1 MLRLIDIELFKIK
14 HSRSAKVMTILYFSL
29 FLSAALLSTIK
40 FSIGSIDFRLADQ
53 GIYNFP
59 FTWHFMSFMVAL
71 LKIILAI
78 VIVSMM
84 SSEYTNRT
92 IKQNL
97 IDGLSK
103 KEFILSK
110 FYVVVIY
117 SLVSTIVLFVVVLTL
132 GLIFSDY
139 TEVQIIFRDLEY
151 LLAYFVKLV
160 GFFSLCMFL
169 GLFVKRSAFAL
180 GFLLLLFITELII
193 GASLNETFF
202 SFISDYTPLNAM
214 SGLIE
219 EPFSRFDAVK
229 TAAKTLEAD
238 IISDYRVK
246 LSSIIT
252 VLAWTAVFVFGSYKL
267 LKKRD
272 L

>member
-14 HSRSAKVMTILYFSL
+14 HSRSAKIMTILYFSL

-40 FSIGSIDFRLADQ
+40 FSIGSIEFRLADQ

-117 SLVSTIVLFVVVLTL
+117 SLVSTVVLFVVVLSL

-139 TEVQIIFRDLEY
+139 TEIQIIFRDLEY
-151 LLAYFVKLV
+151 LAAYFVKLL
-160 GFFSLCMFL
+160 GFFTLCMFL
-169 GLFVKRSAFAL
+169 GLLVKRSAFAL
-180 GFLLLLFITELII
+180 GFLLLLFISELII
-193 GASLNETFF
+193 GHYIPLIENF
-202 SFISDYTPLNAM
+202 TPLNAM
-214 SGLIE
+214 WGLIE
-219 EPFSRFDAVK
+219 EPFTRFDAVQ
-229 TAAKTLEAD
+229 TAAKTLDAD
-238 IISDYRVK
+238 ILSDYSVK
-246 LSSIIT
+246 FTNIIT
-252 VLAWTAVFVFGSYKL
+252 VLAWTALFVFGSYKL

>member
-1 MLRLIDIELFKIK
+1 MLRLINIELFKLK
-14 HSRSAKVMTILYFSL
+14 HSKSAKVMTILYFSL
-29 FLSAALLSTIK
+29 FFSAALLSTIK
-40 FSIGSIDFRLADQ
+40 FDLGSIEFRLADQ

-59 FTWHFMSFMVAL
+59 FIWHFMSFMVAF

-110 FYVVVIY
+110 FYVVIIY
-117 SLVSTIVLFVVVLTL
+117 SLASTIVLSLVILIL

-139 TEVQIIFRDLEY
+139 NEVQIIFRDLEY
-151 LLAYFVKLV
+151 LVAYFVKLL
-160 GFFSLCMFL
+160 GFFTLCMFL
-169 GLFVKRSAFAL
+169 GLLVKRSAFAL
-180 GFLLLLFITELII
+180 GFLFLLFIAELIVAHYIPFI
-193 GASLNETFF
+193 GDF
-202 SFISDYTPLNAM
+202 TPLNAM
-214 SGLIE
+214 WGLIQ
-219 EPFSRFDAVK
+219 EPFTRFDAVQ

-238 IISDYRVK
+238 IISDYTVK
-246 LSSIIT
+246 LKYIIT
-252 VLAWTAVFVFGSYKL
+252 VLAWTALFVFGSYKL

>member
-1 MLRLIDIELFKIK
+1 MLRLIDIELFKLK

-40 FSIGSIDFRLADQ
+40 FSIGSIEFRLADQ

-117 SLVSTIVLFVVVLTL
+117 AIVSTVVLFLVVLTL

-139 TEVQIIFRDLEY
+139 TEVQIIFRDMEY
-151 LLAYFVKLV
+151 LLAFFVKLL
-160 GFFSLCMFL
+160 GFFTLCMFL
-169 GLFVKRSAFAL
+169 GLLVKRSAFAL
-180 GFLLLLFITELII
+180 GFLLLLWILELIL
-193 GASLNETFF
+193 GASIDEYWF
-202 SFISDYTPLNAM
+202 SFISDYTPLNSM
-214 SGLIE
+214 WGLIE
-219 EPFSRFDAVK
+219 EPFTRFDAVK

-238 IISDYRVK
+238 IVSDYKVK
-246 LSSIIT
+246 LSNIIT

>member
-1 MLRLIDIELFKIK
+1 MFRLINIELFKLR
-14 HSRSAKVMTILYFSL
+14 HSKSAKVMTILYFSL

-40 FSIGSIDFRLADQ
+40 FSFGAIEFRLADQ

-92 IKQNL
+92 LKQNL

-110 FYVVVIY
+110 FYVVILY
-117 SLVSTIVLFVVVLTL
+117 SLVSTIVLFFVVLTL

-139 TEVQIIFRDLEY
+139 NEVHIIFRDLEY
-151 LLAYFVKLV
+151 LLAFFVKLI

-169 GLFVKRSAFAL
+169 GLLVKRSAFAL
-180 GFLLLLFITELII
+180 GFLLLLWILELILA
-193 GASLNETFF
+193 ASISDYWY
-202 SFISDYTPLNAM
+202 SFISDYTPLNSM
-214 SGLIE
+214 WGLIE
-219 EPFSRFDAVK
+219 EPFTRFDAVK

-246 LSSIIT
+246 LSNIVT
-252 VLAWTAVFVFGSYKL
+252 VLAWTSVFVFSSYKL
-267 LKKRD
+267 LKARD

>member
-40 FSIGSIDFRLADQ
+40 FNIGSIEFRLADQ

-59 FTWHFMSFMVAL
+59 FTWHFMSYMVAM

-84 SSEYTNRT
+84 SSEYTHRT

-117 SLVSTIVLFVVVLTL
+117 SFVSTVVLFLVVFTL

-139 TEVQIIFRDLEY
+139 TELQIIFRDLEY
-151 LLAYFVKLV
+151 LVAYFVKLL
-160 GFFSLCMFL
+160 GFFTLCMFL
-169 GLFVKRSAFAL
+169 GLLVRRSAFAL
-180 GFLLLLFITELII
+180 GFLLLLFISELVL
-193 GASLNETFF
+193 GHYVPLVENF
-202 SFISDYTPLNAM
+202 TPLNAM

-229 TAAKTLEAD
+229 TAAKTLDAD
-238 IISDYRVK
+238 ILSDYSVK
-246 LSSIIT
+246 ITNIVT
-252 VLAWTAVFVFGSYKL
+252 VLGWTALFVFGSFKL
-267 LKKRD
+267 LEKRD